1 MRRSTRRDRIAFL
14 GWVVAASGSL
24 LPARDARA
32 AAWQPVREGM
42 REVLGLASSG
52 STYVAVGSF
61 GEIHTSP
68 DGFAWTRSTSL
79 SPVTLRD
86 VVFGGGQFVAVGL
99 CCASSVAADDAGVV
113 LTSPD
118 GVTWTQRFPGA
129 PARGRDLFAVAFGSG
144 ALVAVGSAGTVIRS
158 TDGGVTWSASASGTP
173 NDLLGVTFGGTQFVA
188 VGANRTVITSSNG
201 TAWTVQPGIPLSSVA
216 TLSSVAH
223 NGSLFIAAGS
233 AGGLITSPN
242 GSSWT
247 LRSVPTT
254 ASLTGVAATG
264 SLAVAVGY
272 DTILSSSNGTTWT
285 AHTFAAT
292 GPGVSR
298 ALRAVVSGPAG
309 FLAGGSQGAL
319 FASADGISP
328 WASRSVPSS
337 RGIFAVAHD
346 GAQYCAVGTSGAVA
360 RSPDGVTW
368 AQGTALSVIPAWP
381 WAAIARGAGVFVA
394 AGAGAEIMS
403 SPDCVT
409 WTERNAGRN
418 GNPATGITG
427 DLRDV
432 AFGNGTFVA
441 VGEEFPDPAPG
452 IPLIA
457 TSPDGVS
464 WTQRSSGL
472 PTAVERSLSAVGF
485 GNGTFVALGT
495 EWNTGASILLTSPT
509 GVTWTSQ
516 SAPFDAFESFS
527 DVTFANGLFVA
538 VGDRIWTSANGTAW
552 TLRRDYSSTHFF
564 GVSFG
569 GGRFIAVGRLGT
581 LLSSTDGVTWTA
593 NASASADSQHAV
605 AFGASRFVTAGDSA
619 TTLLACLVPPPN
631 PVADPGF
638 EGGTPNASWAEAST
652 NFGTPLCDPTSC
664 NNVVGARTGNWW
676 AWFGGVASALEQ
688 GSLEQSVAIPSGNA
702 TLVFHLSIPASSG
715 NGTDFVRAL
724 VDGNVVFTAFERDA
738 RFTSG
743 YARVEVDI
751 SCFADGG
758 AHLLRFESTS
768 AGTGPGTFSSFF
780 VDDVS
785 IDGCPVTS
793 RNFSIGDAAVIEGNA
808 GTRSAIFTTFLSA
821 RDCRSHA
828 VDFSTANG
836 TATAGSD
843 YASASGT
850 LSFPPQALSRT
861 VTVQVTGDA
870 APEPDETFSVNLA
883 SPTGAVLE
891 DGAGLG
897 TILND
902 DTPID
907 LSITKTDS
915 QTTVVAGAMTT
926 YMIVVTNNAA
936 AAVTGATL
944 TDTFPAA
951 ITSVSWTCSAS
962 AGSSCGAPSGTGN
975 INQAV
980 NLAAG
985 GTVIFSAIAAVS
997 PTATGTLSNTA
1008 TVAVPSGIVDPDPG
1022 NNSATDVDAILP
1034 GVAVSATKTVAGT
1047 FEAGGAI
1054 NYSVVLTNSG
1064 GAMQANNPGNEF
1076 TDTLP
1081 ATLSAVSA
1089 NATSGTAATVGNTVT
1104 WNGSLAVGASV
1115 TITIDATIDPG
1126 TEGAVIS
1133 NQGTVNYDADAN
1145 GTNEI
1150 SALTDDPGQP
1160 GASDATVLFVGSG
1173 AVDFFTLPPCRIL
1186 DTRNPAGPL
1195 GGPALNAQFDRT
1207 FLVAGTCGIPV
1218 TAKAISVNLAAA
1230 QSTAAGNLR
1239 LRPGGMPVPL
1249 VSSINYSAGQT
1260 RSNNAVL
1267 PLNAAGRLAVFCGQ
1281 ASGTVHFI
1289 LDVNGYFE

>member
-1 MRRSTRRDRIAFL
+1 MRRAAMRDRIAL
-14 GWVVAASGSL
+14 ALALAASGLL
-24 LPARDARA
+24 LPAQDALAGSWR
-32 AAWQPVREGM
+32 PVREGM

-68 DGFAWTRSTSL
+68 DGLEWTRRTSP

-86 VVFGGGQFVAVGL
+86 VAFGGGQFATVGL

-118 GVTWTQRFPGA
+118 GVTWTQRFPGSS
-129 PARGRDLFAVAFGSG
+129 ARGRDLFAVAFGG
-144 ALVAVGSAGTVIRS
+144 GVWVAVGSAGTVIRS
-158 TDGGVTWSASASGTP
+158 TDGINWSSSASGTSS
-173 NDLLGVTFGGTQFVA
+173 DLLGVGFGGGLFVA
-188 VGANRTVITSSNG
+188 VGANRTVITSANG
-201 TAWTVQPGIPLSSVA
+201 TAWTVQPGVPQTIGS

-223 NGSLFIAAGS
+223 NGSVFIAAGS

-242 GSSWT
+242 GSAWT
-247 LRSVPTT
+247 VRSVPTT

-272 DTILSSSNGTTWT
+272 DTILSSPNGTTWT
-285 AHTFAAT
+285 ARTFAAP

-319 FASADGISP
+319 YASADGISP

-360 RSPDGVTW
+360 RSTDGVTW
-368 AQGTALSVIPAWP
+368 AQGAGLSVIPTWP
-381 WAAIARGAGVFVA
+381 WAAIARGAGLFVA

-409 WTERNAGRN
+409 WTERNAGRTAD
-418 GNPATGITG
+418 PATGIAG

-432 AFGNGTFVA
+432 AFGNATFVA
-441 VGEEFPDPAPG
+441 VGEEFPDPSPG

-457 TSPDGVS
+457 TSSDGVS

-472 PTAVERSLSAVGF
+472 PTVVERSLTAVGF
-485 GNGTFVALGT
+485 GSGSFVALGT

-516 SAPFDAFESFS
+516 SAPFAAFESFS
-527 DVTFANGLFVA
+527 DVVFANGLFVA

-552 TLRRDYSSTHFF
+552 TLRHDFSGTHFF

-569 GGRFIAVGRLGT
+569 GGRFVAVGRLGAH
-581 LLSSTDGVTWTA
+581 LSSTDGVTWA
-593 NASASADSQHAV
+593 PDAPASADSQHAV
-605 AFGASRFVTAGDSA
+605 AFGASRFVSVGDSA
-619 TTLLACLVPPPN
+619 TALLACLPN
-631 PVADPGF
+631 PVADGGF
-638 EGGTPNASWAEAST
+638 EVGAPNPAWTQTST
-652 NFGTPLCDPTSC
+652 TFGTPVCDPVGC
-664 NNVVGARTGNWW
+664 GIAGARTGNWW
-676 AWFGGVASALEQ
+676 SWFGGVPSALEQ
-688 GSLEQSVAIPSGNA
+688 GSVQQSVTIPAGIA
-702 TLVFHLSIPASSG
+702 TLVFYLSIPASSG

-724 VDGNVVFTAFERDA
+724 VDATPVFTALEGDPA
-738 RFTSG
+738 YTSG
-743 YARVEVDI
+743 YARVAVDI
-751 SCFADGG
+751 SGFANGG
-758 AHLLRFESTS
+758 LHVLRFESTS
-768 AGTGPGTFSSFF
+768 AGTGPGTFSNFF
-780 VDDVS
+780 VDDIS
-785 IDGCPVTS
+785 IDACSAPTS
-793 RNFSIGDAAVIEGNA
+793 RSFSIGDVALFEGNA
-808 GTRSAIFTTFLSA
+808 GPRSAAFTTFLSA
-821 RDCRSHA
+821 RDSLSHT
-828 VDFSTANG
+828 VNFSTANG
-836 TATAGSD
+836 SATGSD

-861 VTVQVTGDA
+861 ITVQVTGET
-870 APEPDETFSVNLA
+870 APEPDETFTVNLA
-883 SPTGAVLE
+883 NPTGAVLE
-891 DGAGLG
+891 DGSGLG

-907 LSITKTDS
+907 LSITKTDG
-915 QTTVVAGAMTT
+915 QTTVFAGAVTT
-926 YMIVVTNNAA
+926 YTITVANAGP
-936 AAVTGATL
+936 AAVTGAAV

-951 ITSVSWTCSAS
+951 ITGVSWTCSAS

-975 INQAV
+975 INQLV
-980 NLAAG
+980 NLAVG
-985 GTVIFSAIAAVS
+985 GTVIFNADATLS
-997 PTATGTLSNTA
+997 PGATGTVSNTA
-1008 TVAVPSGIVDPDPG
+1008 TVATPGGIVDSVPG
-1022 NNSATDVDAILP
+1022 NNNATDVDTVLP
-1034 GVAVSATKTVAGT
+1034 PGAFVLAAKTVSGT

-1054 NYSVVLTNSG
+1054 SYSVVLTNSG
-1064 GAMQANNPGNEF
+1064 AAAQGNNSGAEF

-1081 ATLSAVSA
+1081 ATLSGVSA
-1089 NATSGTAATVGNTVT
+1089 NATSGIAAPVGNTVT

-1115 TITIDATIDPG
+1115 TITINATINAG
-1126 TEGAVIS
+1126 TQGAVIS
-1133 NQGTVNYDADAN
+1133 NQGTVNYDADN
-1145 GTNEI
+1145 NNSNEATAP
-1150 SALTDDPGQP
+1150 SDDPGQP
-1160 GASDATVLFVGSG
+1160 GAADPTVLFVGSG
-1173 AVDFFTLPPCRIL
+1173 PVDFFTLPPCRII
-1186 DTRNPAGPL
+1186 DTRNPVGPL
-1195 GGPALNAQFDRT
+1195 GGPALNAQADRT
-1207 FLVAGTCGIPV
+1207 FTVANACGIPP

-1230 QSTAAGNLR
+1230 QSTGAGNLR

-1267 PLNAAGRLAVFCGQ
+1267 PLNAAGQLAVFCGQ